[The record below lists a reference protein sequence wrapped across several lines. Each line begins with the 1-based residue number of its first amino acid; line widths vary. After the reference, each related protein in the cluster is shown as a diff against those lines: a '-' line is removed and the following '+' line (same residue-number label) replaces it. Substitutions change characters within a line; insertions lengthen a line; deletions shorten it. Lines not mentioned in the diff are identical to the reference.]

1 MLQNACLYCYVV
13 AIKVVT
19 TPQEMKS
26 KSLVVTFQKEIN
38 ELCELTTSVEVVA
51 TTIAN
56 SDSGLDEQVTDNSGT
71 FVIFLHAVV
80 FRFGQ
85 CFFFAILVVITEA
98 IKNEKFLQSLIKFLA
113 IFLVYA

>member
-26 KSLVVTFQKEIN
+26 KSLVVTFQKEN
-38 ELCELTTSVEVVA
+38 ELCELTTTVEVAA

-56 SDSGLDEQVTDNSGT
+56 SDSGLDEQVTDNNGT

-98 IKNEKFLQSLIKFLA
+98 VKNEKFLQSLIKFLA